1 MFKPTFLKILIY
13 IFVKYLFF
21 YIFMMFKN
29 DNYALVSIGQ
39 LDGFQDIFYYLFI
52 FLSLPIINIIVLS
65 LPIYYSFKVKNIY
78 YFSIAILLILVVEY
92 SLYTYLASQANLLN
106 GVYNGIL
113 SLLFLFIFFSRSIFE
128 VSKKKTNRSDTQND
142 STDL

>member
-1 MFKPTFLKILIY
+1 MFKPTPLKILIY
-13 IFVKYLFF
+13 ILVKYLFF

-29 DNYALVSIGQ
+29 DNYALISLGQ
-39 LDGFQDIFYYLFI
+39 LENIQDIFYYLFI

-78 YFSIAILLILVVEY
+78 YFSIVILLILVVEY
-92 SLYTYLASQANLLN
+92 FLYTYLASQANLLN

-113 SLLFLFIFFSRSIFE
+113 SLLFLFIFFSRSAFE
-128 VSKKKTNRSDTQND
+128 ISKKKID
-142 STDL
+142 

>member
-128 VSKKKTNRSDTQND
+128 VSKKKNNRSDTQND